1 MTLQE
6 RFAKLEPRERTM
18 VGGMIAFFAALVLLG
33 GPYWLFSTVSQARDE
48 NQAIRDYIDTV
59 NESRGKIE
67 QKRAAQDAVLLRYAK
82 TVPANFI
89 DDAAKSNSVEVAD
102 NSKKPDVPRGKKFTE
117 HVQLLHM
124 HKVGLLA
131 LSKMLEKLES
141 GGYPLAVTR
150 LNIKPRAGEPDS
162 YDVELGISTY
172 ERKADSNKK
181 DAAPAGSADKD
192 DEP

>member
-1 MTLQE
+1 MTIQE

-18 VGGMIAFFAALVLLG
+18 VGVMVAFFGALVFLG
-33 GPYWLFSTVSQARDE
+33 GPYWLFTTVSTARDD
-48 NQAIRDYIDTV
+48 NQAIRDFIDTV
-59 NESRGKIE
+59 AESRTKIE
-67 QKRAAQDAVLLRYAK
+67 AKRATQDALLLRYAK

-102 NSKKPDVPRGKKFTE
+102 NAKKPDVPRGKKFTE

-124 HKVGLLA
+124 HKVGLLG

-150 LNIKPRAGEPDS
+150 LNIKPRAGEADS
-162 YDVELGISTY
+162 YEVELGISTY
-172 ERKADSNKK
+172 ERKADSGKK
-181 DAAPAGSADKD
+181 ETTPAPADSE
-192 DEP
+192 EP

>member
-6 RFAKLEPRERTM
+6 RLAKLEPRERTM
-18 VGGMIAFFAALVLLG
+18 IGVMAAFFVALVLFG
-33 GPYWLFSTVSQARDE
+33 GPYWLFSTVSESRDE
-48 NQAIRDYIDTV
+48 NQAIRDFIDTV

-89 DDAAKSNSVEVAD
+89 DDAAKSNTVEVAD
-102 NSKKPDVPRGKKFTE
+102 NAKKPDVPRGKKFTE

-124 HKVGLLA
+124 HKVGLLG
-131 LSKMLEKLES
+131 LSKMLEKLET

-150 LNIKPRAGEPDS
+150 LNVKPRAGEQDS

-172 ERKADSNKK
+172 ERKADTGKK
-181 DAAPAGSADKD
+181 DVAPAGSSDKD
-192 DEP
+192 EEP

>member
-6 RFAKLEPRERTM
+6 RIAKLEPRERTM
-18 VGGMIAFFAALVLLG
+18 LGVMSAFFGALVFLG
-33 GPYWLFSTVSQARDE
+33 GPYWLFTTVSTARDD

-59 NESRGKIE
+59 NESRGKLE
-67 QKRAAQDAVLLRYAK
+67 QKRASQDALLLRYAK

-89 DDAAKSNSVEVAD
+89 DDAAKSNGVEVAD
-102 NSKKPDVPRGKKFTE
+102 NAKKPDVPRGKKFTE

-124 HKVGLLA
+124 HKVGLLGLA
-131 LSKMLEKLES
+131 KMLAKLES

-150 LNIKPRAGEPDS
+150 LNIKPRAGEADS

-172 ERKADSNKK
+172 ERKADTSKK
-181 DAAPAGSADKD
+181 DAAPADSSKE
-192 DEP
+192 EP

>member
-6 RFAKLEPRERTM
+6 RFAKLEPRERTL
-18 VGGMIAFFAALVLLG
+18 VGVLGAFVAALLFLG
-33 GPYWLFSTVSQARDE
+33 GPYLLFSSVWQARTE
-48 NQAIRDYIDTV
+48 NQAIRDFIDTV

-67 QKRAAQDAVLLRYAK
+67 QKRAAQDALLLRYAK

-89 DDAAKSNSVEVAD
+89 DDAAKTNAIELAD

-117 HVQLLHM
+117 HVQLVHM
-124 HKVGLLA
+124 RKVGLLA
-131 LSKMLEKLES
+131 LSKMLEKLET

-150 LNIKPRAGEPDS
+150 LNIKPRGGEQDS

-172 ERKADSNKK
+172 ERKADAAKK
-181 DAAPAGSADKD
+181 DSTPAPADSE
-192 DEP
+192 EP